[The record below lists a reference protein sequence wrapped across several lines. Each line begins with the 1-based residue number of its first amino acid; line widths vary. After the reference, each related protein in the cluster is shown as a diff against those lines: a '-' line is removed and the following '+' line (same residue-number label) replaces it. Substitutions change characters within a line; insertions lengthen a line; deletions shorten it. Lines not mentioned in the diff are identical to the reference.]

1 MVAAFG
7 ARGRW
12 AVNDGLRF
20 ALPFGGRAKI
30 NGNVVAIIDRY
41 RQRGPAD
48 TEAGGSLLGRMMRD
62 SLDVV
67 VDEVI
72 EPGPLDV
79 RTRYGFHLCDL
90 AHQQAALDAAWK
102 RSAGT
107 CCFLGD
113 WHTHAE
119 PDPTPS
125 SVDLANWHRL
135 LRTMATGESTRLLFV
150 IVGTERV
157 RAWQG
162 DWNTGEIREAA
173 PLDDASAGAF
183 DATVRAAFEEHRAL
197 VGCAS

>member
-1 MVAAFG
+1 MS
-7 ARGRW
+7 
-12 AVNDGLRF
+12 DLRF

-30 NGNVVAIIDRY
+30 NAEVVAVVDRY
-41 RQRGPAD
+41 RQHGPTD
-48 TEAGGSLLGRMMRD
+48 TEAGGSLLGRMVRD
-62 SLDVV
+62 SLDIV

-72 EPGPLDV
+72 EPGPGDV

-90 AHQQAALDAAWK
+90 AHQQAHVDAAWK
-102 RSAGT
+102 RSEGT

-125 SVDLANWHRL
+125 SVDLDNWRRL
-135 LRTMATGESTRLLFV
+135 LRVTATDEYPRLLFV
-150 IVGTERV
+150 IVGTEHV

-162 DWNTGEIREAA
+162 DRISMDIREAA

-183 DATVRAAFEEHRAL
+183 DAKVRSAFDEHRAL
-197 VGCAS
+197 TEGASPC